1 MGECQFFNAE
11 LFNLSTFTVVG
22 LKTIKDMFSSDD
34 TAAVETTSD
43 PGTSG
48 NASAEATNGAPK
60 SGRKLFGKRTSL
72 PPGTG
77 PGTSGHPPV
86 AASELAMQNDLERS
100 KAGQSTS
107 GYGSDAAAAMGGSLA
122 GTHQGSGIARDT
134 RARTMNGDQVTP
146 GGPPVTYAKT
156 GEFGPD
162 TEGNCH

>member
-1 MGECQFFNAE
+1 
-11 LFNLSTFTVVG
+11 
-22 LKTIKDMFSSDD
+22 MFSSDD

-48 NASAEATNGAPK
+48 NAEPANTSK

-77 PGTSGHPPV
+77 PGTSGHPV

-107 GYGSDAAAAMGGSLA
+107 GYGSDAAAAMGGTLA
-122 GTHQGSGIARDT
+122 GTHQGIGIDRTAG
-134 RARTMNGDQVTP
+134 RARTINGEQVTT
-146 GGPPVTYAKT
+146 GGQAPHATYAKA
-156 GEFGPD
+156 GELGSG
-162 TEGNCH
+162 TEGDRRCYGSTRYRF